1 MTGGHGSGPDVG
13 PRLGP
18 GREFDRIRGFLDGM
32 TPARGVRVGP
42 GDDAAVLDDG
52 TVLSTDLAME
62 GIHFRLD
69 WITPREAGW
78 RAGAAA
84 LSDLAA
90 MAADPV
96 GMLVS
101 LAVPPPG
108 SLADEVMAGIR
119 DLGEATGVP
128 LLGGDL
134 TRSVGPVVLD
144 VVVVG
149 RAAEPLLRSGARS
162 GDELWVTGPLGA
174 AAAAIEAWEEGRQ
187 PSPAERA
194 AFAAPRPRL
203 DEARWLA
210 RTLGATAGLDLSDG
224 LAGDAGHLSAA
235 SGVGVE
241 LVGAAVLQT
250 AWRGEARADTGADAD
265 ASPSPEPALLR
276 ALHGGEDFEL
286 LVALPPGAGAGG
298 VEEFRRRFDLVLS
311 PVGRVVPGSGVRLRP
326 VDGGAPIALDR
337 GGWDHFAPGPGDPAS
352 P

>member
-1 MTGGHGSGPDVG
+1 MTEAHGSGAG

-18 GREFDRIRGFLDGM
+18 GREFDRIRRFLEGTTTD
-32 TPARGVRVGP
+32 PVVRVGP

-101 LAVPPPG
+101 VAVPPPG
-108 SLADEVMAGIR
+108 DLADEVMAGIR
-119 DLGEATGVP
+119 DVGAAAGAP

-134 TRSVGPVVLD
+134 TRSVGPVVVD

-149 RAAEPLLRSGARS
+149 RVAQPLLRSGARV

-174 AAAAIEAWEEGRQ
+174 AAAAIEAWEGGRD
-187 PSPAERA
+187 PEPDERR

-224 LAGDAGHLSAA
+224 LAGDAGHLAAA

-241 LVGAAVLQT
+241 LDGSAVLRTAWAGEGRPPPGGAGAGAAPPLDPV
-250 AWRGEARADTGADAD
+250 
-265 ASPSPEPALLR
+265 LLR
-276 ALHGGEDFEL
+276 ALHGGEDYEL

-326 VDGGAPIALDR
+326 VGGGAPIALDR